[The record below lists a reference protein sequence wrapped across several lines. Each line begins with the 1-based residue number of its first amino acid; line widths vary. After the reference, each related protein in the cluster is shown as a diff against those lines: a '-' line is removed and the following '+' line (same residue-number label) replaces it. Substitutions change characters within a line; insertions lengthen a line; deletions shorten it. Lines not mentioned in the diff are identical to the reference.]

1 MEGLLSTGP
10 TPSSLKLKSLVK
22 SVWYSTYLSRI
33 RIFQNSVT
41 FEGMRAPAPGGA
53 IVSCGRAVLTPGG
66 GIATCVRDVL
76 TPGVL

>member
-1 MEGLLSTGP
+1 M
-10 TPSSLKLKSLVK
+10 
-22 SVWYSTYLSRI
+22 WYSTYLSRI
-33 RIFQNSVT
+33 GIGI
-41 FEGMRAPAPGGA
+41 GMRAPAPGGA